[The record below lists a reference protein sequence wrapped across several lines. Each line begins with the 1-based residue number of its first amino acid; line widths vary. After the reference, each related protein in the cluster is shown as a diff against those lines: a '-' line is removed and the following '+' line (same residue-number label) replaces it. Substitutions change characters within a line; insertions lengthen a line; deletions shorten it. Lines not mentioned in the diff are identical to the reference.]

1 MLKGINNML
10 RKRFNMVNLPKSN
23 TLAWKIIVYIAIGII
38 IFASLH
44 ATRIAFTNSMV
55 FVVLSIILTI
65 LLIYFLER
73 YVFPSKKA
81 KDDMLQILN
90 NLKKR
95 TKV

>member
-1 MLKGINNML
+1 ML

-38 IFASLH
+38 IFASLQ

-55 FVVLSIILTI
+55 FIVLSIILTI